1 MMSWLQRIFLRHRLY
16 ADLAEELRL
25 HLEEKVEQL
34 MRSENMN
41 REQAERAARKA
52 FGNVT
57 LMEQKSRE
65 VWQWPAIESI
75 LGDIRFAQRQMRKAP
90 GFTITIVL
98 LLGLGIG
105 SISAIFSL
113 VDTILL
119 KPLPYPDPASLV
131 LPWNIPPAGVSV
143 GGFEEFPWSPV
154 QFHALE
160 QDRGTYR
167 YLGTFQGANFN
178 LTDAGE
184 PAMLEGALVSWG
196 FFPALGVSPELGR
209 FFRREEDSSGHE
221 HEVVLSDALWR
232 SRFHADPSILNRTI
246 HLNAKPYLVIGIM
259 PRGFGFPRS
268 NEMPGDFAFAAETQL
283 WVPIA
288 LPAVTPRFTSSELAF
303 VGRLQPGISIAQA
316 QAAMDLF
323 AQRMDVELPAAKGWS
338 RSRVTT
344 LQQQVAGDTRK
355 PLLLILCAV
364 ATVLLIVCFNV
375 AGLLLTR
382 SIGRQ
387 REFTVRAALGA
398 GRVRVLRQ
406 LLTESL
412 LLALAGGVAGMAIA
426 SSGIW
431 MVKAFGPRNLP
442 RLQETSVDS
451 HVFLF
456 AFAVTVVAGV
466 LFGLAPAL
474 GAAGSNPI
482 ESLKEGGQKTSG
494 GSTHT
499 RLRSTLIVSQI
510 SLALILAIASGLLVR
525 TFYQLLQADAGFRS
539 EHVLTFELS
548 LPSTQYPDRDTMAR
562 FYQQALLR
570 LRSVAGV
577 ESAGITESIPMGGAT
592 EAGVAYIVGRPLR
605 KGERPRSST
614 IPSSRP
620 ASLRHKEQL
629 FFEAAIYLTPTCF
642 PHHP

>member
-1 MMSWLQRIFLRHRLY
+1 
-16 ADLAEELRL
+16 
-25 HLEEKVEQL
+25 
-34 MRSENMN
+34 
-41 REQAERAARKA
+41 
-52 FGNVT
+52 
-57 LMEQKSRE
+57 
-65 VWQWPAIESI
+65 
-75 LGDIRFAQRQMRKAP
+75 
-90 GFTITIVL
+90 
-98 LLGLGIG
+98 
-105 SISAIFSL
+105 
-113 VDTILL
+113 
-119 KPLPYPDPASLV
+119 
-131 LPWNIPPAGVSV
+131 
-143 GGFEEFPWSPV
+143 
-154 QFHALE
+154 
-160 QDRGTYR
+160 
-167 YLGTFQGANFN
+167 
-178 LTDAGE
+178 
-184 PAMLEGALVSWG
+184 
-196 FFPALGVSPELGR
+196 
-209 FFRREEDSSGHE
+209 
-221 HEVVLSDALWR
+221 
-232 SRFHADPSILNRTI
+232 
-246 HLNAKPYLVIGIM
+246 
-259 PRGFGFPRS
+259 
-268 NEMPGDFAFAAETQL
+268 
-283 WVPIA
+283 
-288 LPAVTPRFTSSELAF
+288 
-303 VGRLQPGISIAQA
+303 
-316 QAAMDLF
+316 
-323 AQRMDVELPAAKGWS
+323 
-338 RSRVTT
+338 
-344 LQQQVAGDTRK
+344 
-355 PLLLILCAV
+355 
-364 ATVLLIVCFNV
+364 
-375 AGLLLTR
+375 
-382 SIGRQ
+382 
-387 REFTVRAALGA
+387 
-398 GRVRVLRQ
+398 VLRQ